1 MCIWLYAGN
10 SEYPALLAV
19 NNGSENATGA
29 DNQQERLELTLENPQ
44 RPYARHPTRSDDEM
58 VPSAWRH
65 AVDVI
70 QGSDV
75 QFGRVRIRLERN
87 SLSGN
92 SIARTGSDPSEQS
105 ANNGEALLVCG
116 DSRTP

>member
-1 MCIWLYAGN
+1 MLETPRIPRYSSTN
-10 SEYPALLAV
+10 D
-19 NNGSENATGA
+19 SENASGA
-29 DNQQERLELTLENPQ
+29 DNQQERLG
-44 RPYARHPTRSDDEM
+44 RRARESSEAIRQTSDLSDDEM

-70 QGSDV
+70 EGSDV

-92 SIARTGSDPSEQS
+92 RIARAGSNSGEQNRLITGKPSLYAARQGRRD
-105 ANNGEALLVCG
+105 AKG
-116 DSRTP
+116 